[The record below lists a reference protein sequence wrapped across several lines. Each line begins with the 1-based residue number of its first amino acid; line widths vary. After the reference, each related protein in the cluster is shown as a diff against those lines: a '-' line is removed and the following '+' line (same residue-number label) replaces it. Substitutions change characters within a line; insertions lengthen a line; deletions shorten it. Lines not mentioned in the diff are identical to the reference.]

1 MQIIQPFVGFTKI
14 FASFMCKRTT
24 KNHLRGLT
32 VALTKN

>member
-14 FASFMCKRTT
+14 IASFLDKRTT
-24 KNHLRGLT
+24 KNHKWGLT